1 MMVAAI
7 GELLV
12 MLVTGRRVWAWSL
25 MAALLLVVMTA
36 STAESQDRGAS
47 TTTAPGVAKKP
58 PEQPGMSVMELLL
71 KGRWFMIPI
80 GLCSLLGL
88 GVIVER
94 LMALRRGTILPDGFM
109 AEMKAVFRHRDND
122 RQLGLRY
129 CAENDCPLGRIMSAA
144 IRKMPKGD
152 EAVERAIE
160 DTGGNEVAKLRRN
173 LRMLYAVAAVSP
185 MLGLL
190 GTVWGMIQA
199 FQVASK
205 AGLGRAEL
213 LATGIYEALVTT
225 FGGLVVA
232 IPVLIVYYYLLSR
245 IDQIVAEMNDLSV
258 EFVDHYFEEADAEKP
273 SKPF

>member
-1 MMVAAI
+1 MMVRLMRVTGGRVLVWSLVAALVVWVAAAAI
-7 GELLV
+7 EAQE
-12 MLVTGRRVWAWSL
+12 TPS
-25 MAALLLVVMTA
+25 AA
-36 STAESQDRGAS
+36 
-47 TTTAPGVAKKP
+47 TTAPAGGAKQRETPK
-58 PEQPGMSVMELLL
+58 MTVMELLL

-94 LMALRRGTILPDGFM
+94 LLALRRSNILPPKFM
-109 AEMKAVFRHRDND
+109 GQLKDVFRHRDAD
-122 RQLGLRY
+122 RGLGMRH
-129 CAENDCPLGRIMSAA
+129 CAEHDCPLGRIMAAA

-160 DTGGNEVAKLRRN
+160 DAGANEVSKLRRN

-232 IPVLIVYYYLLSR
+232 IPVLIVYYYFLSR

-258 EFVDHYFEEADAEKP
+258 EFVDHYFEESAADKP
-273 SKPF
+273 PEPF